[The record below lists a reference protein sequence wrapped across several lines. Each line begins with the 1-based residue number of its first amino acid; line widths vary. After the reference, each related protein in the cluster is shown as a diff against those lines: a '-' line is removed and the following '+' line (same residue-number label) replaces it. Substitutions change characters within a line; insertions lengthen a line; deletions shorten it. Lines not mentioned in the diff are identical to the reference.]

1 MSTGAL
7 KVKLRPQR
15 DSKVEIELFAAGSA
29 KTVVGFE
36 AALGVVYFDRRE
48 SGGTTVS
55 DKFPVRREAP
65 LALDAEGVLEM
76 KIVWDRSTVE
86 VFASHGAVYLSGLV
100 FPDLTA
106 DEVAIQVSPGSTPVD
121 AQLWEFR

>member
-15 DSKVEIELFAAGSA
+15 DSKVEIELFAAGSTR
-29 KTVVGFE
+29 TVVGYE
-36 AALGVVYFDRRE
+36 ATLGVVYFDRRE
-48 SGGTTVS
+48 SGATVS
-55 DKFPVRREAP
+55 DKFPLRREAP

-76 KIVWDRSTVE
+76 EIVWDRSTVE

-106 DEVAIQVSPGSTPVD
+106 DEVAIRVSPGGTPVD